1 MTLRFIE
8 QRARL
13 PRLGIIRLGIKTMS
27 AGGKEIPREVD
38 HFVLPDDLGDLFE
51 AHPKRLPVMFPFDE
65 VDHVLQMAYEKRS
78 GPTLSLRCNS
88 QFYTTWDERG
98 KASTGPCRK
107 LDGAEPCPCGA
118 VAKGHLNVIVPQ
130 GGAGGVY
137 WVLIGGEQRLADL
150 WSELS
155 IYRERF
161 GRLKGIVFEL
171 ERVAT
176 QVTIVTDKG
185 RMSRT
190 GWPVKIRCAVPAM
203 QALAIRGVAVEQLPG
218 GHVVGP
224 LALTEGEH
232 EAAPEET
239 NGEGAQHPEEGSPLI
254 APDVARG
261 ADSGAGPVSP
271 VGPRHEVPAEAS
283 TLVPAGDGETAAP
296 PRLGVEPPNP
306 PLEDPLA
313 LSVCFERAKKA
324 GLTDRAYRIYLRATY
339 GVAKPE
345 TDLSSDH
352 IRDQLL
358 LWDKAASDPKA
369 QEALKGAILA
379 AVNRALK
386 KGV

>member
-13 PRLGIIRLGIKTMS
+13 PRLGIIRLGIKTLS

-38 HFVLPDDLGDLFE
+38 YFVLPEDLVGLFDGR
-51 AHPKRLPVMFPFDE
+51 PKKLPVMFPFDE
-65 VDHVLQMAYEKRS
+65 VDHVLQAAYEKRS

-107 LDGAEPCPCGA
+107 AEVEDAVPCPCGA

-130 GGAGGVY
+130 GSAGGVY

-171 ERVAT
+171 ERVST

-203 QALAIRGVAVEQLPG
+203 QALSIRGVEVRALPG
-218 GHVVGP
+218 GQVMGP
-224 LALTEGEH
+224 AALTEGEG
-232 EAAPEET
+232 EAAPDET
-239 NGEGAQHPEEGSPLI
+239 NGVHEPIVGSHEPTAGSPIAPPVAGEQAAPSLVEGHKPPPNEMEVPPDSSPLVGAIPSMDEGALETPL
-254 APDVARG
+254 
-261 ADSGAGPVSP
+261 S
-271 VGPRHEVPAEAS
+271 
-283 TLVPAGDGETAAP
+283 
-296 PRLGVEPPNP
+296 
-306 PLEDPLA
+306 
-313 LSVCFERAKKA
+313 LSICCERAKKA
-324 GLTDRAYRIYLRATY
+324 GLTDRAYRIYLRSIY
-339 GVAKPE
+339 GVKNPE
-345 TDLSSDH
+345 TDLSPAEV
-352 IRDQLL
+352 RDQVT
-358 LWDKAASDPKA
+358 LWDKAVNNPKA

-379 AVNRALK
+379 AVNKALK
-386 KGV
+386 KGA